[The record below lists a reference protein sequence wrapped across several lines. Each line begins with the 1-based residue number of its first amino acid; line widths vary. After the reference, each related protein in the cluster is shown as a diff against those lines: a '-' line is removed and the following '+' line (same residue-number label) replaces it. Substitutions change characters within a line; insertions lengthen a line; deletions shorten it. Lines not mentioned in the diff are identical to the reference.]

1 MRTSFSKKHQRKMI
15 EIFPGEYYATKNKDV
30 ILTTLL
36 GSCVSVCLHDPVNKI
51 SGLNHI
57 MISTKTRFSER
68 NLTADTRYG
77 IHAME
82 MLINQMIKYGADRR
96 YMKAKVFGGGKVLN
110 QGDNS
115 IAYNNINFAIDYL
128 KEEKFEILS
137 QDTGGKHGRKIF
149 FLSNNFKIYLRR
161 IHIRSMLDQ
170 TYRKEEEAI
179 KKIKDREKEES
190 NLTFFD

>member
-1 MRTSFSKKHQRKMI
+1 MKTSFSKKHQKKII

-30 ILTTLL
+30 ILSTLL
-36 GSCVSVCLHDPVNKI
+36 GSCVSVCLHDTVNKI

-57 MISTKTRFSER
+57 MISTKTRFSEK

-82 MLINQMIKYGADRR
+82 MLINQMMKYGANRK
-96 YMKAKVFGGGKVLN
+96 YIKAKVFGGGKVLN

-128 KEEKFEILS
+128 KEENFEILS

-149 FLSNNFKIYLRR
+149 FLSNSFKIYLRR
-161 IHIRSMLDQ
+161 ININSMLEPI
-170 TYRKEEEAI
+170 YKKEAEVI
-179 KKIKDREKEES
+179 KKYKNREKEES

>member
-1 MRTSFSKKHQRKMI
+1 MI
-15 EIFPGEYYATKNKDV
+15 EIFPGEYYATKDHDV

-36 GSCVSVCLHDPVNKI
+36 GSCVSVCLHDPVNRI

-57 MISTKTRFSER
+57 MISTKTTFSER

-82 MLINQMIKYGADRR
+82 MLINQMVKYGADRR
-96 YMKAKVFGGGKVLN
+96 YIKAKVFGGGKVLN
-110 QGDNS
+110 QDDNS
-115 IAYNNINFAIDYL
+115 IAYNNINFALDYL
-128 KEEKFEILS
+128 KQENFEVLS

-161 IHIRSMLDQ
+161 IQIKSILDK
-170 TYRKEEEAI
+170 TYEKEQKII
-179 KKIKDREKEES
+179 KTYNKKDKEES
-190 NLTFFD
+190 NLTFFDKMEENNENF